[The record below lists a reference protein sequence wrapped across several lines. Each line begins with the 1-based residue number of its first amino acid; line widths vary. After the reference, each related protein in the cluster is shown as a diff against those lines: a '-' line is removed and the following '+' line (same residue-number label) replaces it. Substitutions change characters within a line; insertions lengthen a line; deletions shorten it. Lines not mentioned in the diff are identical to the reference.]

1 MRLNRREFIG
11 FAAAGA
17 AGAAGAGLPAPA
29 RRARPPVLDYWCTWS
44 AQAALRAGADG
55 WKPPADVALDVAADA
70 APLAVFGEMTS
81 LRVRVT
87 KRPTRVT
94 VADLAGGEPHDMTGL
109 CSFDGGW
116 LRLPGDR
123 LARIG
128 TACNRS
134 DDRSSPGALVRIS

>member
-1 MRLNRREFIG
+1 MRR
-11 FAAAGA
+11 
-17 AGAAGAGLPAPA
+17 PA

-70 APLAVFGEMTS
+70 AAPLAVFGELAS
-81 LRVRVT
+81 LRLRAS
-87 KRPTRVT
+87 RSPARVT

>member
-17 AGAAGAGLPAPA
+17 AGAGLPAPA
-29 RRARPPVLDYWCTWS
+29 CRARPPVLDYWCTWS

-55 WKPPADVALDVAADA
+55 WKPPADVALDIAADA
-70 APLAVFGEMTS
+70 APLAVFGEMAS
-81 LRVRVT
+81 LRLRAS
-87 KRPTRVT
+87 RSPARVT

-134 DDRSSPGALVRIS
+134 DDRSSPGALVRVS

>member
-1 MRLNRREFIG
+1 MHLE
-11 FAAAGA
+11 
-17 AGAAGAGLPAPA
+17 
-29 RRARPPVLDYWCTWS
+29 
-44 AQAALRAGADG
+44 RAGGAPRRG
-55 WKPPADVALDVAADA
+55 GRRTPPADVALDVAADA
-70 APLAVFGEMTS
+70 APLAVFGEMAS

-134 DDRSSPGALVRIS
+134 DDRSSPGALVRVS

>member
-1 MRLNRREFIG
+1 MHLE
-11 FAAAGA
+11 
-17 AGAAGAGLPAPA
+17 
-29 RRARPPVLDYWCTWS
+29 
-44 AQAALRAGADG
+44 RAGGAPRRG
-55 WKPPADVALDVAADA
+55 GRRTPPADVALDVAADA
-70 APLAVFGEMTS
+70 APLAVFGEMAS

-123 LARIG
+123 LSQIGAARNG
-128 TACNRS
+128 TG
-134 DDRSSPGALVRIS
+134 DLSSPGVLVRVS